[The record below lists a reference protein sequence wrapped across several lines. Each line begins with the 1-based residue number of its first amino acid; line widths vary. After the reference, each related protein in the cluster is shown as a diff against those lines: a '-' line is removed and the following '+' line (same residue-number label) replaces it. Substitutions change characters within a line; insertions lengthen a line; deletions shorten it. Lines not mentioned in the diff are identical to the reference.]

1 MQKTKIILT
10 KDRVNGDSR
19 NYGVLEYIR
28 EFPGEYQGRTA
39 FGEMVFVPFDRV
51 QEIREVS

>member
-1 MQKTKIILT
+1 MTSKIILT
-10 KDRVNGDSR
+10 KDKVNGDPR

-39 FGEMVFVPFDRV
+39 FGEMVFIPADRV
-51 QEIREVS
+51 QEIRAVA